1 MRETS
6 KKSGLSY
13 DKSLSKFALD
23 QKAHSENHFK
33 DGCVDL
39 AQTTLKERLRTNVG
53 HVVLC
58 VVSECLAAYPQILT
72 AKDVIQ
78 PLIEVAI
85 RREPYIVKHGAT
97 TKHSRHGL

>member
-1 MRETS
+1 MS
-6 KKSGLSY
+6 
-13 DKSLSKFALD
+13 
-23 QKAHSENHFK
+23 H
-33 DGCVDL
+33 
-39 AQTTLKERLRTNVG
+39 
-53 HVVLC
+53 

-85 RREPYIVKHGAT
+85 RREPYVVEHGAT